1 MDTPIYGRISIYD
14 VHSIMI
20 TLVVVV
26 VVVVVDKTIIMIT
39 LYYQVKTLID
49 F

>member
-20 TLVVVV
+20 TFVVV

-39 LYYQVKTLID
+39 FYYQVKTLID